1 MAVNDP
7 VADFLT
13 RIRNALSAQH
23 DSVVIPAS
31 KFKVELAR
39 ILKEQGYIEGYEIL
53 PRDAEFPYDRIS
65 VKLKYT
71 EARVS
76 VISGL
81 NNYVSERVFQLR
93 PDVFFTN
100 VAAKRCSPSVSV
112 SWVNHSSSTAFAT
125 ISASAKPCCC
135 PCVTTSS

>member
-39 ILKEQGYIEGYEIL
+39 ILREQGYIEDYGTE
-53 PRDAEFPYDRIS
+53 PDR
-65 VKLKYT
+65 VGERLRVRLKYT
-71 EARVS
+71 EQRAS

-81 NNYVSERVFQLR
+81 KRVSTPGRRTYVHAGEIPKILGGMGTTILSTSRGVMTGHEARRQGVGGE
-93 PDVFFTN
+93 V
-100 VAAKRCSPSVSV
+100 VAYV
-112 SWVNHSSSTAFAT
+112 W
-125 ISASAKPCCC
+125 
-135 PCVTTSS
+135 

>member
-23 DSVVIPAS
+23 DTVVIPAS

-39 ILKEQGYIEGYEIL
+39 ILKEQGYIEDYGTEPARVGEAL
-53 PRDAEFPYDRIS
+53 RVR
-65 VKLKYT
+65 LKYT
-71 EARVS
+71 EDRSS

-81 NNYVSERVFQLR
+81 KRVSSPGRRTYVHSGEIPKILGGMGTTIISTSRGVM
-93 PDVFFTN
+93 TGHE
-100 VAAKRCSPSVSV
+100 AKRQSVGGEV
-112 SWVNHSSSTAFAT
+112 VAYVW
-125 ISASAKPCCC
+125 
-135 PCVTTSS
+135 

>member
-7 VADFLT
+7 IADFLT

-23 DSVVIPAS
+23 DSVLIPAS

-39 ILKEQGYIEGYEIL
+39 ILEEQGYIRSFAVRENEQGPGNIL
-53 PRDAEFPYDRIS
+53 
-65 VKLKYT
+65 VVQLKYT

-81 NNYVSERVFQLR
+81 KRVSR
-93 PDVFFTN
+93 PGRRTYAGASDVPKVLGGMGTAIVSTSRGVMTGHEARN
-100 VAAKRCSPSVSV
+100 AGVGGEVVAHV
-112 SWVNHSSSTAFAT
+112 W
-125 ISASAKPCCC
+125 
-135 PCVTTSS
+135 

>member
-39 ILKEQGYIEGYEIL
+39 ILREQGYIEDYATEPARVGEAL
-53 PRDAEFPYDRIS
+53 RVR
-65 VKLKYT
+65 LKYT
-71 EARVS
+71 EERAS

-81 NNYVSERVFQLR
+81 KRVSSPGRRTYVHSGEIPKILGAMGTTIVSTSRGVM
-93 PDVFFTN
+93 TGHE
-100 VAAKRCSPSVSV
+100 AKRQGVGGEV
-112 SWVNHSSSTAFAT
+112 VAYVW
-125 ISASAKPCCC
+125 
-135 PCVTTSS
+135 